1 MKHMRMRYKMMI
13 YSASKKSK
21 TSYLFFLSNVSLKDH
36 QCTESLLEKSK
47 MLSVKRINAQ
57 TKITEVW
64 KAINK
69 DNKDNSFKASL
80 PNNNQEERVSRS
92 KTNGLL
98 NISGS
103 SNGARNSF
111 INDSKMVWNNCPVEI
126 TKYKALHPPKSLIKK
141 FLSSLPLPENTMQSI
156 LHILYKQAMMAL
168 QEMAVLNGLKRLRKL
183 WVN

>member
-1 MKHMRMRYKMMI
+1 MVNFMGLEFPHEAHEDEVQNDDLLCIQKVQNKLLR
-13 YSASKKSK
+13 
-21 TSYLFFLSNVSLKDH
+21 FLSNVSLKDH

-47 MLSVKRINAQ
+47 MLSVKRNNAQ
-57 TKITEVW
+57 TKITEFW

-111 INDSKMVWNNCPVEI
+111 INDTKMVWNNCPRNYKIQGITSSKITNQEI
-126 TKYKALHPPKSLIKK
+126 
-141 FLSSLPLPENTMQSI
+141 FEQSS
-156 LHILYKQAMMAL
+156 AA
-168 QEMAVLNGLKRLRKL
+168 
-183 WVN
+183 